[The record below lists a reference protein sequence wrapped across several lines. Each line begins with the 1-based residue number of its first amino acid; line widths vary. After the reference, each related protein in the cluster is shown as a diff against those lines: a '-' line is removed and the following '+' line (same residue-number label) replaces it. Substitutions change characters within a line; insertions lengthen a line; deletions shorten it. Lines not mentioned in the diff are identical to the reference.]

1 MNRLFGYRRHWT
13 IVSGIVLCVIVL
25 AQCVSDETRKPP
37 ATMPAPPAP
46 VAREAFAGSEACAV
60 CHKTVYATHIHTAH
74 YLTTRPATEVTIK
87 GSFQPGKNSFSY
99 GNDMVVKM
107 ERTDSGFYQTG
118 YYKGVR
124 EIAKRFDIVVG
135 SASKGQTYIT
145 RYQHYLFQLPVSY
158 FSAAHKWA
166 NSPQFPAHQA
176 LFNRPI
182 TSRCLECHSTYAQ
195 KISAPG
201 QDPEA
206 FNPDNMIYG
215 VDCERCHGPGAKH
228 VAWQSGHPADT
239 TARFIINPATFTR
252 QQSLDL
258 CILCHG
264 GRLQKTRPS
273 FSFVTGDT
281 LANYFALNKIPSP
294 PGDIDVH
301 GNQYGLLSASKCFR
315 QSQMTCLTC
324 HNPHV
329 NERGKTALFSQRCI
343 TCHKSGSGAVCK
355 LTATRGAAL
364 ATNCIDCHMPLQ
376 DSRVITEL
384 LPGNTQPTAARIR
397 SHYIAIYAPH

>member
-1 MNRLFGYRRHWT
+1 MNRLLKYRHLATVICR
-13 IVSGIVLCVIVL
+13 IALCVFLL
-25 AQCVSDETRKPP
+25 AQCVSNETGKPP
-37 ATMPAPPAP
+37 VAAAAATPT
-46 VAREAFAGSEACAV
+46 VTRDQFAGSEACAS
-60 CHKTVYATHIHTAH
+60 CHQAIYATHIHTAH
-74 YLTTRPATEVTIK
+74 YLTTKPATQAAIK
-87 GSFQPGKNSFSY
+87 GSFRPGSNSFSY
-99 GNDMVVKM
+99 TGDMIVRM
-107 ERTDSGFYQTG
+107 EKTDSGLYQAG
-118 YYKGVR
+118 YYRGER
-124 EIAKRFDIVVG
+124 QIAKRFDIVVG

-145 RYQHYLFQLPVSY
+145 RYHHYLFQLPVSY

-176 LFNRPI
+176 LFNRSI
-182 TSRCLECHSTYAQ
+182 TSRCLECHTTYAQ
-195 KISAPG
+195 KMSAPA

-206 FNPDNMIYG
+206 FNTDNIIYG

-228 VAWQSGHPADT
+228 VTYQRQHPTDR
-239 TARFIINPATFTR
+239 TARFIVNPATFTR

-273 FSFVTGDT
+273 FSFVAGDT
-281 LANYFALNKIPSP
+281 LANYFAFSRIPPP

-324 HNPHV
+324 HDTHV
-329 NERGKTALFSQRCI
+329 NERGKTTVFSQRCI
-343 TCHKSGSGAVCK
+343 ACHRSGHSPVCK
-355 LTATRGAAL
+355 LLATRGAAIL
-364 ATNCIDCHMPLQ
+364 TNCIDCHMPLQ
-376 DSRVITEL
+376 SSHSITEL
-384 LPGNTQPTAARIR
+384 LPGAVKPTAARIR